1 MNTADTPLVRLE
13 HICKSFG
20 PVKANQDISLD
31 IHAGRIK
38 ALLGENGA
46 GKSTLMAILAG
57 KSRQDS
63 GSILVDG
70 KPVRFRSPKD
80 ALAAG
85 IGMVYQHFML
95 VNSMTVAENVFLG
108 QGGGW
113 LTPARINARVAELA
127 ERYSLEIDPSA
138 RIDELSMGERQRVEI
153 LKLLFRDSRVLILDE
168 PTAVLT
174 PPETDRLFLSLR
186 RMAENGKAIVFI
198 SHKMQEVLN
207 LANEID
213 ILRRGKIVDSFLRED
228 VPGEREL
235 ASRMVGR
242 EMLQTVQAAPQEQ
255 HECVLR
261 LDNLGGEAIQ
271 DLNLTLNRGGIVAV
285 AGVAGNGQRE
295 LVEILVGLRRPT
307 RGSATFLGQSW
318 DTFFSG
324 PPAPEGMAYIP
335 EDRQGLA
342 TCPSLDLVDNFLLT
356 NRHCFT
362 RGPFLDRISA
372 EKSTRDIIR
381 EFGVQ
386 PGNPNAPGGAL
397 SGGNLQKLVIGRE
410 FFRSPRIIIA
420 ENPTQGLDIAATEE
434 VWRRLLEARTH
445 AGILLVTGDLNEAF
459 TLADVITVMYQ
470 GRFMDVFPRTDEDK
484 LNNIGLMMAGITP
497 DA

>member
-285 AGVAGNGQRE
+285 AGVAGNGQR
-295 LVEILVGLRRPT
+295 
-307 RGSATFLGQSW
+307 
-318 DTFFSG
+318 
-324 PPAPEGMAYIP
+324 
-335 EDRQGLA
+335 
-342 TCPSLDLVDNFLLT
+342 
-356 NRHCFT
+356 
-362 RGPFLDRISA
+362 
-372 EKSTRDIIR
+372 
-381 EFGVQ
+381 
-386 PGNPNAPGGAL
+386 
-397 SGGNLQKLVIGRE
+397 
-410 FFRSPRIIIA
+410 
-420 ENPTQGLDIAATEE
+420 
-434 VWRRLLEARTH
+434 
-445 AGILLVTGDLNEAF
+445 
-459 TLADVITVMYQ
+459 
-470 GRFMDVFPRTDEDK
+470 
-484 LNNIGLMMAGITP
+484 
-497 DA
+497 